1 MRREEKGRP
10 HRRGGGMEDSVHSHR
25 TIEKQDGRG
34 FSLIEMM
41 VASAIFAIAAAVA
54 FILYS
59 AAQKSYKSGEN
70 FTDQQQS
77 TRVAFDRMISD
88 IRLAGFNT
96 NPDGDSTRIDEQ
108 VEGAWDTAVTVR
120 GDFDFEDPAASVT
133 PEAALPGAA
142 YSVVSTGND
151 EIVTYV
157 LAKPGPVGVETLT
170 VRLDP
175 DKPRTKA
182 LKTIIVPNVVLNQS
196 NPPYTLYRVTL
207 ADVTGAFPASPQAA
221 TNFVYEPV
229 AENIRSMSFRYYND
243 AGTLISPN
251 TPTNS
256 ADDIGGAD
264 SASLTRSRIRRISV
278 SIVGMTQD
286 EDLDYTDPT
295 DATATSHYRKF
306 DLASDVNPE
315 NLGKTGIRDLDI
327 TPPASPTNVTLVPGH
342 CQGMLVKWD
351 PPSSSAGVSSYS
363 VKYWPNGSPSSFT
376 TIGFPYPHIDYGTTD
391 YLGHG
396 LVPTLTA
403 GSTYCFQ
410 VLAKDS
416 AGNSSNWAPAST
428 PPCAAVTDSIAT
440 PVTTPGV
447 PQNLKATG
455 NGTLTPLDSQIQ
467 LTWDE
472 LKVNAAALT
481 GDPNTIGGVTI
492 LRDSKGFKLYR
503 DTVSTFTPNDS
514 LNLLAN
520 STVLGLGALSYS
532 DLAIANCRTYYYK
545 LVAVDK
551 CDIVGAA
558 SAAATGQAVTVIA
571 PSKLTGLI
579 GTRTA
584 KTNIHLTWTPVT
596 TNVNGTTVYIEQYK
610 VYRVMLPTG
619 TSPGSISPGSFTLRG
634 TALSPIYDDTLVNAD
649 WQALNQN
656 YSMYYVVSAADLC
669 GNEGAKSD
677 PVEVYCSFGGT
688 GVSTN
693 PADATSN
700 GGSVPVAITVSGG
713 TDTYVRAKVRI
724 PSLTAPGTDVYNQEV
739 FQTCGSPC
747 TFSFPAWDTS
757 AAGGGNFTIYWEVEN
772 NKGCIKAF
780 PTSFTATANLAC
792 QITPTNPNLSPT
804 SGKPSNQ
811 NKQMSWDIIN
821 NSGKN
826 IEIFKIDVSWTNV
839 LGSHVLTDLQF
850 PTGTSMIPFSCTKTA
865 STSSN
870 ATVDC
875 STFTIALGA
884 TDNGLC
890 GTSACQKNMSL
901 LWDLQI
907 VNTSNVGETVT
918 VKYYFRDATS
928 ATGTCQFSVK
938 PDLTIN

>member
-10 HRRGGGMEDSVHSHR
+10 PGPGGGMEDSVFSHR
-25 TIEKQDGRG
+25 TTQETNGRG

-142 YSVVSTGND
+142 YSIVSTGND

-157 LAKPGPVGVETLT
+157 LAKPGPVGAETLT
-170 VRLDP
+170 FRLDP
-175 DKPRTKA
+175 DKPRIKS
-182 LKTIIVPNVVLNQS
+182 LKTVIIPNVVLNQS
-196 NPPYTLYRVTL
+196 NPPYTLYRVSLT
-207 ADVTGAFPASPQAA
+207 DVTGAFPASPQAA

-229 AENIRSMSFRYYND
+229 AENIRSMTFLYYND
-243 AGTLISPN
+243 AGTLVSPN

-264 SASLTRSRIRRISV
+264 ANSLTRSGIRRISV
-278 SIVGMTQD
+278 RIVGMTQD

-315 NLGKTGIRDLDI
+315 NLGKTGVRDLDV
-327 TPPASPTNVTLVPGH
+327 TPPPSPTNVSLVPGH

-351 PPSSSAGVSSYS
+351 PPSSTAGVSSYS
-363 VKYWPNGSPSSFT
+363 IKYWPNGSPSSFAT
-376 TIGFPYPHIDYGTTD
+376 FGVPYPHIDYGTTD

-396 LVPTLTA
+396 FVSTLTS

-410 VLAKDS
+410 VLAKDAS
-416 AGNSSNWAPAST
+416 GNSSNWAPASSA
-428 PPCAAVTDSIAT
+428 PCAAVTDTLAT
-440 PVTTPGV
+440 PVTIPGA
-447 PQNLKATG
+447 PQNVKATG
-455 NGTLTPLDSQIQ
+455 NGTLAPLDSQIRV
-467 LTWDE
+467 TWDE
-472 LKVNAAALT
+472 LKVNAGALT
-481 GDPNTIGGVTI
+481 GDPNTIGGATI
-492 LRDSKGFKLYR
+492 LRDTKGFKLYR
-503 DTVSTFTPNDS
+503 DTVSSFTPNDAT
-514 LNLLAN
+514 NMVAN
-520 STVLGLGALSYS
+520 ATALGLGALSYT
-532 DLAIANCRTYYYK
+532 DLVVVNCKTYYYK

-551 CDIVGAA
+551 CDIAGAA
-558 SAAATGQAVTVIA
+558 SPAATGQAVTVIA
-571 PSKLTGLI
+571 PSKPTGLS
-579 GTRTA
+579 GNRTS
-584 KTNIHLTWTPVT
+584 KTNIRLTWTPVT
-596 TNVNGTTVYIEQYK
+596 TNVMGTTVYIEQYK
-610 VYRVMLPTG
+610 VYRVKLPSG
-619 TSPGSISPGSFTLRG
+619 TSPGSISPGSFTFRG
-634 TALSPIYDDTLVNAD
+634 TATTPTYDDTLD
-649 WQALNQN
+649 STDHRDLNQG

-677 PVEVYCSFGGT
+677 PVEVYCSFNG
-688 GVSTN
+688 SLSPN

-700 GGSVPVAITVSGG
+700 GGSVPVSITVSGS
-713 TDTYVRAKVRI
+713 DTYARAKVRI
-724 PSLTAPGTDVYNQEV
+724 PSLVAPGTDVYNQEV
-739 FQTCGSPC
+739 FTTCGSSPC
-747 TFSFPAWDTS
+747 TFSFPAWDTTAS
-757 AAGGGNFTIYWEVEN
+757 GGGNFTLYWEVEN
-772 NKGCIKAF
+772 DKGCIKYLT
-780 PTSFTATANLAC
+780 TSFTATANLAC

-804 SGKPSNQ
+804 SGKPSAL
-811 NKQMSWDIIN
+811 NKKMSWDVIN

-826 IEIFKIDVSWTNV
+826 IEIYKIDASWTNV
-839 LGSHVLTDLQF
+839 LGSHVLTDLEF
-850 PTGTSMIPFSCTKTA
+850 PTGTSMIPFSCVKTA

-875 STFTIALGA
+875 SVFTIGLGA
-884 TDNGLC
+884 SDNGLC
-890 GTSACQKNMSL
+890 GTSACMKNMSL

-907 VNTSNVGETVT
+907 VNSSNVGETVT

>member
-1 MRREEKGRP
+1 
-10 HRRGGGMEDSVHSHR
+10 
-25 TIEKQDGRG
+25 
-34 FSLIEMM
+34 MM

-151 EIVTYV
+151 EIVTYI
-157 LAKPGPVGVETLT
+157 LAKPGPVGAETLT
-170 VRLDP
+170 MRFDP
-175 DKPRTKA
+175 DKPRTKT
-182 LKTIIVPNVVLNQS
+182 LKTVIIPNVVLNQS
-196 NPPYTLYRVTL
+196 NPPYTLYRVSLT
-207 ADVTGAFPASPQAA
+207 DVTGAFPASPQAA
-221 TNFVYEPV
+221 SNFVYEPV
-229 AENIRSMSFRYYND
+229 AENIRSMSFLYYSD
-243 AGTLISPN
+243 AGLLISPN

-264 SASLTRSRIRRISV
+264 ANSLTRSRIRRISV
-278 SIVGMTQD
+278 RIVGMTQD

-315 NLGKTGIRDLDI
+315 NLGKSGVRDLDV
-327 TPPASPTNVTLVPGH
+327 TPPASPTNVSLVPGH

-351 PPSSSAGVSSYS
+351 PPSSASGVSSYS
-363 VKYWPNGSPSSFT
+363 IKFWPNGSPSSFS
-376 TIGFPYPHIDYGTTD
+376 TIGVPYPHIDYGTTD

-396 LVPTLTA
+396 FVPTLTF
-403 GSTYCFQ
+403 GNTYCFQ
-410 VLAKDS
+410 VLAKDAS
-416 AGNSSNWAPAST
+416 GNSSNWSPASS

-440 PVTTPGV
+440 PVTTPGA

-455 NGTLTPLDSQIQ
+455 NGTLAPLDGQIQ

-472 LKVNAAALT
+472 TKVNAAALT

-492 LRDSKGFKLYR
+492 LRDTKGYKLYR
-503 DTVSTFTPNDS
+503 DTVSSFTPNDG
-514 LNLLAN
+514 AN
-520 STVLGLGALSYS
+520 MVANATTIGLGAVSYT
-532 DLAIANCRTYYYK
+532 DQAAVVNCRTYYYK
-545 LVAVDK
+545 LAASDK
-551 CDIVGAA
+551 CDITGAA
-558 SAAATGQAVTVIA
+558 STVATGQAVTAIA
-571 PSKLTGLI
+571 PSKPTGLS
-579 GTRTA
+579 GNRTS
-584 KTNIHLTWTPVT
+584 KTNIHLTWSPVV
-596 TNVNGTTVYIEQYK
+596 TNVNGGTIYIDQYK
-610 VYRVMLPTG
+610 VYRVMLPSG
-619 TSPGSISPGSFTLRG
+619 TPVASISPGSFTLRG
-634 TALSPIYDDTLVNAD
+634 TATTSIYDDTLVNSD
-649 WQALNQN
+649 WQALNQG
-656 YSMYYVVSAADLC
+656 YSMYYIVSAADLC
-669 GNEGAKSD
+669 GNESAKSD
-677 PVEVYCSFGGT
+677 PIEIYCTFSGT
-688 GVSTN
+688 LSPN

-700 GGSVPVAITVSGG
+700 GGSVPVAITVSGA
-713 TDTYVRAKVRI
+713 DTYVRAKVRI
-724 PSLTAPGTDVYNQEV
+724 PSLSAPGTDVYNQEV
-739 FQTCGSPC
+739 FGSCSGTC
-747 TFSFPAWDTS
+747 TFAFPAWDTS
-757 AAGGGNFTIYWEVEN
+757 VSGGGNFTLYWEVEN
-772 NKGCIKAF
+772 NKGCIKYLT
-780 PTSFTATANLAC
+780 TSFTATANLAC

-804 SGKPSNQ
+804 SGKPSTQ
-811 NKQMSWDIIN
+811 NKKMSWDVIN
-821 NSGKN
+821 NSGKD
-826 IEIFKIDVSWTNV
+826 IEIYKIDVSWTNV
-839 LGSHVLTDLQF
+839 LGSHVLTDLEF
-850 PTGTSMIPFSCTKTA
+850 PTGTSMVPFSCSKTA

-884 TDNGLC
+884 SDNGLC
-890 GTSACQKNMSL
+890 GTSACTKNMSL

-907 VNTSNVGETVT
+907 VNSSNVGETVT

-938 PDLTIN
+938 PDLTIQ

>member
-1 MRREEKGRP
+1 MRREEKGRSP
-10 HRRGGGMEDSVHSHR
+10 RRGGGMEDSVLSHR

-70 FTDQQQS
+70 VTDQQQS

-108 VEGAWDTAVTVR
+108 VEGAWDTAVMVR
-120 GDFDFEDPAASVT
+120 GDFDFEDPAAAVS

-151 EIVTYV
+151 EIVTYM
-157 LAKPGPVGVETLT
+157 LAKPGPVGAETLT

-182 LKTIIVPNVVLNQS
+182 LKTVIVPSVVLNQS
-196 NPPYTLYRVTL
+196 NPPYTLYRVSL

-229 AENIRSMSFRYYND
+229 AENIRSMQFLYYND
-243 AGTLISPN
+243 AGTLLSPN

-264 SASLTRSRIRRISV
+264 ANSLTRSRIRRISV
-278 SIVGMTQD
+278 RIVGMTQD
-286 EDLDYTDPT
+286 EDMDYTDPT

-315 NLGKTGIRDLDI
+315 NLGKTGVRDLDV
-327 TPPASPTNVTLVPGH
+327 TPPASPTNVALVPGH
-342 CQGMLVKWD
+342 CQSMLVKWD
-351 PPSSSAGVSSYS
+351 APSSASGVSSYS
-363 VKYWPNGSPSSFT
+363 IKYWPNGSPSTFT
-376 TIGFPYPHIDYGTTD
+376 TIGVPYPHVDYGTTD

-396 LVPTLTA
+396 VVPAL
-403 GSTYCFQ
+403 GSGNSYCFQ
-410 VLAKDS
+410 VLAKDAS
-416 AGNSSNWAPAST
+416 GNSSNWAPASS
-428 PPCAAVTDSIAT
+428 PPCATVTDTLAT
-440 PVTTPGV
+440 PVTVPGA
-447 PQNLKATG
+447 PQNVKATG
-455 NGTLTPLDSQIQ
+455 NGTLPPLDSQVQ

-472 LKVNAAALT
+472 GKVNTAALT

-492 LRDSKGFKLYR
+492 LRDAKGYKLYR
-503 DTVSTFTPNDS
+503 DTVSSFTPNDS
-514 LNLLAN
+514 LNLVAN
-520 STVLGLGALSYS
+520 ASVIGLGAVSYT
-532 DLAIANCRTYYYK
+532 DLAVANCRTYYYK
-545 LVAVDK
+545 LVASDK
-551 CDIVGAA
+551 CDILSAA
-558 SAAATGQAVTVIA
+558 SAAATGQAVTVIP
-571 PSKLTGLI
+571 PSKPTGLS

-584 KTNIHLTWTPVT
+584 KTNIHLSWSPVT

-619 TSPGSISPGSFTLRG
+619 TSTGSISPGSFTLRG
-634 TALSPIYDDTLVNAD
+634 TAPSPAYDDTLVNAD
-649 WQALNQN
+649 WQALNQG

-669 GNEGAKSD
+669 GNESAKSD
-677 PVEVYCSFGGT
+677 PIEVYCTFNGSL
-688 GVSTN
+688 SPN

-700 GGSVPVAITVSGG
+700 GGSVPVAITVSG

-724 PSLTAPGTDVYNQEV
+724 PSLSAPGTDAYNQEV
-739 FQTCGSPC
+739 FGSCTGTC
-747 TFSFPAWDTS
+747 TFAFPAWDTS
-757 AAGGGNFTIYWEVEN
+757 ASGGGNYTLYWELEN
-772 NKGCIKAF
+772 NKGCIKYLT
-780 PTSFTATANLAC
+780 TSFSATANLAC

-811 NKQMSWDIIN
+811 NKKMSWDVVN

-826 IEIFKIDVSWTNV
+826 IEIYKVDVSWTNV
-839 LGSHVLTDLQF
+839 LGNHTLTDLEF
-850 PTGTSMIPFSCTKTA
+850 PTGTSMVPFSCTKTA
-865 STSSN
+865 STASN

-884 TDNGLC
+884 SDNGLC
-890 GTSACQKNMSL
+890 GTSACTKNMSL
-901 LWDLQI
+901 LWDAQI

-938 PDLTIN
+938 PDLTIQ

>member
-10 HRRGGGMEDSVHSHR
+10 PRRGGGMEDSVLSHR

-70 FTDQQQS
+70 YTDQQQS

-120 GDFDFEDPAASVT
+120 GDFDFEDPAASVS

-157 LAKPGPVGVETLT
+157 LAKPGPVGAETLT
-170 VRLDP
+170 FRLDT
-175 DKPRTKA
+175 DKPRTKT
-182 LKTIIVPNVVLNQS
+182 LKTVIVPNVVLNQS
-196 NPPYTLYRVTL
+196 NPPYTLYRVSL

-229 AENIRSMSFRYYND
+229 AENIRSMSFLYYND
-243 AGTLISPN
+243 AGTLLSPN

-264 SASLTRSRIRRISV
+264 ANSLARSRIRRISV
-278 SIVGMTQD
+278 RIVGMTQD

-327 TPPASPTNVTLVPGH
+327 TPPASPTNVSLVPGH

-351 PPSSSAGVSSYS
+351 PPSSTAGVSSYS
-363 VKYWPNGSPSSFT
+363 IKYWPNGSPSTFT
-376 TIGFPYPHIDYGTTD
+376 TIGVPYPHIDYGTTD

-396 LVPTLTA
+396 FVPTLTS
-403 GSTYCFQ
+403 GGTYCFQ
-410 VLAKDS
+410 VLAKDAS
-416 AGNSSNWAPAST
+416 GNSSNWAPASS
-428 PPCAAVTDSIAT
+428 PPCAAVTDTLAT
-440 PVTTPGV
+440 PVTTPGA
-447 PQNLKATG
+447 PQNVKATG
-455 NGTLTPLDSQIQ
+455 NGTLGPLDSQIQ
-467 LTWDE
+467 VTWDD

-492 LRDSKGFKLYR
+492 LRDTKGYKLYR
-503 DTVSTFTPNDS
+503 DTVASFTPNDGA
-514 LNLLAN
+514 NLVAN
-520 STVLGLGALSYS
+520 ASILGLGTASYT
-532 DLAIANCRTYYYK
+532 DNIVVNCRTYYYK

-551 CDIVGAA
+551 CDIPGAA

-571 PSKLTGLI
+571 PSKPTGLS
-579 GTRTA
+579 GNRTS
-584 KTNIHLTWTPVT
+584 KTNIHLSWTPVT
-596 TNVNGTTVYIEQYK
+596 TNVNSTTVYIEQYK
-610 VYRVMLPTG
+610 VYRVMLPSG
-619 TSPGSISPGSFTLRG
+619 TSVGSISPGSFVYRG
-634 TALSPIYDDTLVNAD
+634 TATTPLYDDTLANSD
-649 WQALNQN
+649 WQALNQG

-677 PVEVYCSFGGT
+677 PVEIYCTFNGSLGP
-688 GVSTN
+688 N
-693 PADATSN
+693 PADASSN
-700 GGSVPVAITVSGG
+700 GGTVPVAITVSG
-713 TDTYVRAKVRI
+713 TNTYVRAKARI
-724 PSLTAPGTDVYNQEV
+724 PSLVAPGTDVYNQEV
-739 FQTCGSPC
+739 FTTCSGTC
-747 TFSFPAWDTS
+747 TFAFPAWDTTS
-757 AAGGGNFTIYWEVEN
+757 TGGGNFTIYWEVEN
-772 NKGCIKAF
+772 DKGCIKYLT
-780 PTSFTATANLAC
+780 TSFNATANLAC

-804 SGKPSNQ
+804 SGKPSSL
-811 NKQMSWDIIN
+811 NKKMSWDIIN
-821 NSGKN
+821 NSGKD
-826 IEIFKIDVSWTNV
+826 IEIFKVDISWTNV
-839 LGSHVLTDLQF
+839 LGSHVLTDLEF
-850 PTGTSMIPFSCTKTA
+850 PTGTSMVPFACSKTA

-884 TDNGLC
+884 SDNGLC
-890 GTSACQKNMSL
+890 GTSACHKNMSL

-907 VNTSNVGETVT
+907 VNSSNVGETVT

>member
-1 MRREEKGRP
+1 
-10 HRRGGGMEDSVHSHR
+10 MEDSVFSHGTTQER
-25 TIEKQDGRG
+25 NGRG

-70 FTDQQQS
+70 VTDQQQS

-120 GDFDFEDPAASVT
+120 GDFDFEDPAASVS

-157 LAKPGPVGVETLT
+157 LAKPGPVGAETLT
-170 VRLDP
+170 FRLDP
-175 DKPRTKA
+175 DKPRIKS
-182 LKTIIVPNVVLNQS
+182 LKTVIVPNVVLNQS
-196 NPPYTLYRVTL
+196 SPPYTLYRVSL
-207 ADVTGAFPASPQAA
+207 ADVTGTFPASPQAA

-229 AENIRSMSFRYYND
+229 AENIRSMQFLYYDD
-243 AGTLISPN
+243 AGALLSPN
-251 TPTNS
+251 TPTSS
-256 ADDIGGAD
+256 ADDIGGTDAN
-264 SASLTRSRIRRISV
+264 ALTRSRIRKISV
-278 SIVGMTQD
+278 RIVGMTQD

-315 NLGKTGIRDLDI
+315 NLGKTGVRDLDV
-327 TPPASPTNVTLVPGH
+327 TPPASPTNISLVPGH

-351 PPSSSAGVSSYS
+351 PPSSTAGVSSYS
-363 VKYWPNGSPSSFT
+363 IKYWPNGSPSSFS
-376 TIGFPYPHIDYGTTD
+376 TIGVPYPHIDYGTTD

-396 LVPTLTA
+396 FVPTLTT
-403 GSTYCFQ
+403 GNTYCFQ
-410 VLAKDS
+410 VLAKDAS
-416 AGNSSNWAPAST
+416 GNSSNWAPASSA
-428 PPCAAVTDSIAT
+428 PCAAVTDTTAT
-440 PVTTPGV
+440 PVTVPGA
-447 PQNLKATG
+447 PQNVKATG
-455 NGTLTPLDSQIQ
+455 NGTLAPLDSQIQ
-467 LTWDE
+467 VTWDD

-492 LRDSKGFKLYR
+492 LRDTKGYKLYR
-503 DTVSTFTPNDS
+503 DTVSSFTPNDS
-514 LNLLAN
+514 LNLVAN
-520 STVLGLGALSYS
+520 ASILGLGAVSYT
-532 DLAIANCRTYYYK
+532 DLAVANCRTYYYK
-545 LVAVDK
+545 LVASDK
-551 CDIVGAA
+551 CDILGAA

-571 PSKLTGLI
+571 PSKVTGLV
-579 GTRTA
+579 GNRTS
-584 KTNIHLTWTPVT
+584 KTNIHLNWTPVT
-596 TNVNGTTVYIEQYK
+596 LNVNGTTIYIEQYK
-610 VYRVMLPTG
+610 VYRVMLPSF

-634 TALSPIYDDTLVNAD
+634 TAPSPMYDDTLANSD
-649 WQALNQN
+649 WQALNQG

-677 PVEVYCSFGGT
+677 PVEIRCSFSGT
-688 GVSTN
+688 ISTN

-700 GGSVPVAITVSGG
+700 GGSVPVSITISGG
-713 TDTYVRAKVRI
+713 SDTYVRAKVRI
-724 PSLTAPGTDVYNQEV
+724 PSLTLPGTDVYNQEV
-739 FQTCGSPC
+739 FGSCTGTC

-757 AAGGGNFTIYWEVEN
+757 VSGGGTYTIYWEVEN
-772 NKGCIKAF
+772 NKGCIQGLSTA
-780 PTSFTATANLAC
+780 FTATANLAC

-804 SGKPSNQ
+804 SGKPSAL
-811 NKQMSWDIIN
+811 NKKMSWDVIN

-826 IEIFKIDVSWTNV
+826 IEIYKIDVSWTNV
-839 LGSHVLTDLQF
+839 LGSHVLTDLEF
-850 PTGTSMIPFSCTKTA
+850 PTGTSMIPFSCVKTA

-875 STFTIALGA
+875 SVFTIGLGA

-907 VNTSNVGETVT
+907 VNSSNVGETVT